1 MVIIREKRQPTTGNT
16 LNEKLTNFIKIVQAR
31 VAKDVGSTIN
41 DDIHKNQNISF
52 YLDAGGKPALVLAY
66 LLGCI
71 EGVEPYIANIINSS
85 AGTDEYAILKRTY
98 DSFLKLKAET
108 FVALKNI

>member
-1 MVIIREKRQPTTGNT
+1 MVIIKEKKKPTIGNT
-16 LNEKLTNFIKIVQAR
+16 LNEKLTNFIKVVQAR
-31 VAKDVGSTIN
+31 VARDVGTAIN

-52 YLDAGGKPALVLAY
+52 YIDAGGKPALMLAY

-71 EGVEPYIANIINSS
+71 EGVEPYFANIINSS
-85 AGTDEYAILKRTY
+85 AGTDVYAILKRTY